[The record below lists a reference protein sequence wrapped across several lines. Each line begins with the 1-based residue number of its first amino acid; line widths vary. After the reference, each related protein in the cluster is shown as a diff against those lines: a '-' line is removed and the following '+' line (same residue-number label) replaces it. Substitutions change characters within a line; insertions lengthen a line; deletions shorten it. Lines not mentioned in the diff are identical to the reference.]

1 MRRMKITNL
10 LLLGLGL
17 VVLVSLGCTSEKT
30 VPVDDQ
36 TNAGQSNPHTQQPNT
51 NPSSGSVANPHTK
64 PGPVANPHMKP
75 GAGQLPAGHPPIGG
89 RAAPP
94 RNTGLPA
101 GHPPIGSAQPKRRP
115 ALPAGHPP
123 VAGSGAATPKAPTQG
138 MILRPTGPGSVA
150 ELARVEKIFAEGP
163 DRTAFQDA
171 FRRVFHVDRRQR
183 DPVGATQQ
191 LESLQGKYPK
201 AAAVYRVLGYAAV
214 DNGFQFA
221 KAISYYN
228 KAVELDPNYGEVH
241 YALAFMMGAPM
252 PGSDRARGAVHYK
265 KAIELGV
272 GDPRG
277 IGQRFYPELVK

>member
-1 MRRMKITNL
+1 MRRMKIVSL
-10 LLLGLGL
+10 FVLGLGL

-30 VPVDDQ
+30 VPVENSQDQ
-36 TNAGQSNPHTQQPNT
+36 EQPNPKAKSQPT
-51 NPSSGSVANPHTK
+51 TPAGETTARPYAQPAV
-64 PGPVANPHMKP
+64 GMK
-75 GAGQLPAGHPPIGG
+75 QLPAGHPPIGG
-89 RAAPP
+89 GPTQP
-94 RNTGLPA
+94 RGTGLPA
-101 GHPPIGSAQPKRRP
+101 GHPPIASAQPKRRP

-123 VAGSGAATPKAPTQG
+123 VAGAGSPTRTAPTQG
-138 MILRPTGPGSVA
+138 VVLRPTGPGSVA
-150 ELARVEKIFAEGP
+150 ELARVETIFPEGP

-191 LESLQGKYPK
+191 LNSLRGRYPN
-201 AAAVYRVLGYAAV
+201 AAPVYRVLGYAAV

-221 KAISYYN
+221 KAISFYN

-252 PGSDRARGAVHYK
+252 PGSDKARGAIHYK
-265 KAIELGV
+265 KALELGV

-277 IGQRFYPELVK
+277 IGARFYPELVK